1 MIGERER
8 EGLTVSLLVRKRK
21 KKEKKPRKDLFISS
35 LSLIRGFLGTKILWV
50 CHPIFPTLCRV
61 ILRLQ
66 VDVPVSDVAAVSLL
80 DALNHHPL
88 DKKEWTTREG
98 AIPTKSKERERGG

>member
-8 EGLTVSLLVRKRK
+8 EGLPCHCSCE
-21 KKEKKPRKDLFISS
+21 KEKKPRKDLFISS

-66 VDVPVSDVAAVSLL
+66 VEVPVSCVAAVSLL

-88 DKKEWTTREG
+88 DKKGVDYKRRCNSDQ
-98 AIPTKSKERERGG
+98 IKRERERG